1 LDAWGSQRNGL
12 GQLAF
17 RESSV
22 PGLTCGHDRGSRV
35 APDDYHDGFAFTGTI
50 KRVTIDHSGDLIGDS
65 ATDMKVMMARQWMPP
80 PGRSHRSTV
89 RPWATRRAA
98 VI

>member
-1 LDAWGSQRNGL
+1 MPC
-12 GQLAF
+12 
-17 RESSV
+17 V
-22 PGLTCGHDRGSRV
+22 PRVFSIEGLTCGHDRGRRV
-35 APDDYHDGFAFTGTI
+35 APGDYHDGFAFTGTI
-50 KRVTIDHSGDLIGDS
+50 KRVTIDLAGDLIGDS
-65 ATDMKVMMARQWMPP
+65 ATDMKVMIVGQWMPL